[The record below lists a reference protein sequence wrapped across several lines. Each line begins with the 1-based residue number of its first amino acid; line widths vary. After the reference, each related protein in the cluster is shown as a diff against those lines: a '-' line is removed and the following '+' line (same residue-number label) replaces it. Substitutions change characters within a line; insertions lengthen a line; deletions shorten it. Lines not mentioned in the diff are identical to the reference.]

1 MKRSHVELSD
11 TESDQEFSN
20 KDKKGQEKT
29 IVINSQKG
37 NKVLA
42 TQVENIND
50 SSSDSE
56 KSKGDK
62 DSSNMPEP
70 EKLREDDKKIRVKNF
85 KPFTGIY

>member
-11 TESDQEFSN
+11 TESDQEFS